1 MKKFKIVEE
10 VLDTSWHRYYYEVP
24 ANTKEKA
31 VEMVKEGDVDCYD
44 SEELFEFGQQY
55 MDRS

>member
-24 ANTKEKA
+24 ANTKEEA

-44 SEELFEFGQQY
+44 SEELFEFGQ
-55 MDRS
+55 